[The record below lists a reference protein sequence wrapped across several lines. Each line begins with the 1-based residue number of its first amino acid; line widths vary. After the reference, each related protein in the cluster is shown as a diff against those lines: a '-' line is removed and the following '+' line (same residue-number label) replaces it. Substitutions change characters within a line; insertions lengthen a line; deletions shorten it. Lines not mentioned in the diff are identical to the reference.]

1 MTVIGDA
8 VNLTARIESATKMFG
23 VPPLV
28 SDDLF
33 AETGRSIRHRAV
45 HRATT
50 AMLTEG
56 SIARLPASLPLSPNA
71 PSSAATQPSAGPV
84 FSVQVVT
91 ALA

>member
-23 VPPLV
+23 VPLLV

-45 HRATT
+45 H
-50 AMLTEG
+50 
-56 SIARLPASLPLSPNA
+56 
-71 PSSAATQPSAGPV
+71 QPSAGPV